1 MCFTVQLSKIGFAL
15 LFVSNS
21 FAIISCR
28 FLPVK
33 NFFQLF
39 LKLFLF
45 LSCSNFGSISC
56 LPLSCQELFS
66 RNFSVFAE
74 RRRRDLNPR
83 AATNDLLP
91 FQGSPFGQLGYF
103 SKLPYLLSSS
113 DIYLYRSQR
122 QVILYLVSFMLSST
136 FLTFFKSFFIMYLTS
151 GESGI
156 RTHAPLRTNGFQ
168 DRLVM
173 TTSISLH
180 ILFFNIFCAVL
191 SAHVVFYHQI
201 SYLSI
206 TNLIFFSKN
215 WTYSFNFR
223 YMPIFTGIFPLFYSL
238 FSLKNASAMTR
249 SSGVVILILR

>member
-1 MCFTVQLSKIGFAL
+1 MFHCLIIKVCCSFEQLVHL
-15 LFVSNS
+15 S
-21 FAIISCR
+21 F
-28 FLPVK
+28 VK
-33 NFFQLF
+33 NFLIFF
-39 LKLFLF
+39 KVF
-45 LSCSNFGSISC
+45 
-56 LPLSCQELFS
+56 
-66 RNFSVFAE
+66 NFSKIKAE
-74 RRRRDLNPR
+74 KEGFEPSRRV
-83 AATNDLLP
+83 NDLLP

-180 ILFFNIFCAVL
+180 MLFFNIFCAVL